1 MTYTLNKRLFIL
13 IIDILF
19 LVGHAAM
26 YGMILESRK
35 PLPSTQR
42 TNLGLHVVQH
52 TKVSKKAKTVN
63 GGTNNVKNPHK
74 GKSSA
79 ITNSIKSSSLIMAA
93 LSHLIPAIIL
103 VGCFF

>member
-1 MTYTLNKRLFIL
+1 MYHNIRLFFS
-13 IIDILF
+13 IIDIF

-52 TKVSKKAKTVN
+52 TKVSKKARTTN

-93 LSHLIPAIIL
+93 LSHIIPAIIL

>member
-1 MTYTLNKRLFIL
+1 
-13 IIDILF
+13 
-19 LVGHAAM
+19 VGHAAM

-52 TKVSKKAKTVN
+52 TKVSKKAKT
-63 GGTNNVKNPHK
+63 GTNNVKNPHK

>member
-1 MTYTLNKRLFIL
+1 
-13 IIDILF
+13 
-19 LVGHAAM
+19 VGHAAM
-26 YGMILESRK
+26 YSMILESRK
-35 PLPSTQR
+35 QLPSTQR